1 MGIHFRR
8 VPSGMV
14 LFALFLL
21 FSGCHAGDNAEET
34 IALLYKQANTCSR
47 SHEYLK
53 ALDFYNKALA
63 LDTLHVTS
71 PRVVSALYEK
81 RVIEGLTGEYGEALR
96 STVRLEKLPA
106 GILSDSLRT
115 RILVD
120 KATWLRELGNF
131 RDAAATLEK
140 VLLPLPELRFELAS
154 LYREGGDYE
163 KAAMIYGN
171 FAGHEQDPVTRI
183 TALAGLLQ
191 CKVAQPQLAL
201 ETTDAL
207 AQKIAAESG
216 RVLAIKG
223 ALIPRI
229 QALRAA
235 SKSLQL
241 LEKQRRNASYLLFKA
256 LILAE
261 ESRNPFLLQV
271 LRLESNAVIVRKAD
285 AFREAADYFR
295 IKKMQYAQAASL
307 FMLSGSKSLEG
318 EERIAALQQGFS
330 LGRDCAPP
338 YPTSELLQL
347 EKSAGWSLTGLL
359 LERSRIFEL
368 FDAGEKIGILDLKRS
383 LERYPNSFALGKGHK
398 ILESKVR
405 RLQYEISGLLQ
416 RKADIF
422 IRAEGEEN
430 SKVIDHALNLKRGR
444 MFELLSEVRAIN
456 PVAAEAIQLTPVTL
470 RTVQGVLNEDQV
482 ILKPL
487 FSDSLCG
494 VMLIGK
500 RQLQI
505 TGSKFPVDSLH
516 TVESGIRSFLGELAA
531 ASPRSSS
538 LDSEHVWFTKALYEP
553 FAGLIGTSRH
563 VVVITDDLFP
573 YHTLGSD
580 HYLFLQQ
587 RYSCVPS
594 MKEFVLLAENHE
606 LASGS
611 SKIYFYRIN
620 NLSGARLHKLFFPRE
635 KIFLLWKNY
644 SWAELEALRQQI
656 GKEMESTVSG
666 SEALFVLGKNSAA
679 GSDAWRYISS
689 YGVD

>member
-1 MGIHFRR
+1 MEIHFRR

-21 FSGCHAGDNAEET
+21 FSGCHAGNNSEET
-34 IALLYKQANTCSR
+34 IALLYKQADACSR

-53 ALDFYNKALA
+53 ALDCYNKALD
-63 LDTLHVTS
+63 LDTLHVTA

-81 RVIEGLTGEYGEALR
+81 RVIEGLTGEYGEALQ
-96 STVRLEKLPA
+96 STERLEKLPA
-106 GILSDSLRT
+106 GTLSDSLRYK
-115 RILVD
+115 ILVD

-131 RDAAATLEK
+131 GDAAATLEK
-140 VLLPLPELRFELAS
+140 VLLPLPELRFKLAS

-163 KAAMIYGN
+163 KAAMIYSN

-183 TALAGLLQ
+183 TAYAGLLQ

-201 ETTDAL
+201 ETADAL
-207 AQKIAAESG
+207 AGKIAAESG

-235 SKSLQL
+235 SKSLML
-241 LEKQRRNASYLLFKA
+241 LEKQRRNASYLLFRA

-261 ESRNPFLLQV
+261 DLRNPFLLQM

-295 IKKMQYAQAASL
+295 IKNMQYAQAVSL
-307 FMLSGSKSLEG
+307 FMLSESKSLEG
-318 EERIAALQQGFS
+318 AERIAALQQGFS

-347 EKSAGWSLTGLL
+347 EKSAGRSLTGLL
-359 LERSRIFEL
+359 LEKSRIFEL
-368 FDAGEKIGILDLKRS
+368 FDAGEKIGTLDLKRT
-383 LERYPNSFALGKGHK
+383 LERYPNSFTLGKGHE

-405 RLQYEISGLLQ
+405 RLQHEISGLLQ

-430 SKVIDHALNLKRGR
+430 TKQIDQALNRKRGR

-470 RTVQGVLNEDQV
+470 RTVQGALNEGQV

-487 FSDSLCG
+487 FSDTLCG

-505 TGSKFPVDSLH
+505 TGSEFPVDSLH
-516 TVESGIRSFLGELAA
+516 TVESGIRFFLDELAST
-531 ASPRSSS
+531 SPRSSS
-538 LDSEHVWFTKALYEP
+538 LGSEHVWFSKALYEP
-553 FAGLIGTSRH
+553 FAGLLSASMH
-563 VVVITDDLFP
+563 VVVITDNLFP
-573 YHTLGSD
+573 YHILGSD
-580 HYLFLQQ
+580 HALFLQQ
-587 RYSCVPS
+587 RYSCLQS
-594 MKEFVLLAENHE
+594 IKEFVLFAEKAE
-606 LASGS
+606 QVSRS
-611 SKIYFYRIN
+611 SEIYFYSVN
-620 NLSGARLHKLFFPRE
+620 NLSGARMHKLFFPHDQ
-635 KIFLLWKNY
+635 IFLLWKNY
-644 SWAELEALRQQI
+644 SAIELDVLHRQI
-656 GKEMESTVSG
+656 GKEMESAVSG

-679 GSDAWRYISS
+679 GSDIVRYISS

>member
-1 MGIHFRR
+1 MEIHFRR

-21 FSGCHAGDNAEET
+21 FSGCHSGNNSEET

-53 ALDFYNKALA
+53 ALDFYNKGLD
-63 LDTLHVTS
+63 LDTLHVTA

-96 STVRLEKLPA
+96 STARLEKLPV

-140 VLLPLPELRFELAS
+140 VLFPLPELRLELAS
-154 LYREGGDYE
+154 LYREDGDYE
-163 KAAMIYGN
+163 KAAMIYSK
-171 FAGHEQDPVTRI
+171 FSGHEQDPVTRI
-183 TALAGLLQ
+183 TAWAGLLQ
-191 CKVAQPQLAL
+191 CKVALPQLAL
-201 ETTDAL
+201 ETADAL
-207 AQKIAAESG
+207 AGKIAAESG

-261 ESRNPFLLQV
+261 ESQNPFLLQL

-285 AFREAADYFR
+285 PFREAADYFR
-295 IKKMQYAQAASL
+295 IKNMQYAQAASL
-307 FMLSGSKSLEG
+307 FMLAGSKSLEDN
-318 EERIAALQQGFS
+318 ERIAALQQGFS
-330 LGRDCAPP
+330 LGRDCVPP
-338 YPTSELLQL
+338 WPTSELFQL
-347 EKSAGWSLTGLL
+347 EKSAGRSLTGLL
-359 LERSRIFEL
+359 LQKSRIFEL
-368 FDAGEKIGILDLKRS
+368 FDAGEKIGTLDLKRI
-383 LERYPNSFALGKGHK
+383 LERYPNSFTLGKGHE
-398 ILESKVR
+398 ILELKVR
-405 RLQYEISGLLQ
+405 RLQHEISGLLQ

-430 SKVIDHALNLKRGR
+430 SKFIDQALNRKRGR
-444 MFELLSEVRAIN
+444 MLELLSEVRAIN
-456 PVAAEAIQLTPVTL
+456 PAAAEAIQLIPVTL
-470 RTVQGVLNEDQV
+470 RTVQGALNEGQV
-482 ILKPL
+482 IIKPL

-494 VMLIGK
+494 VMFIGK
-500 RQLQI
+500 SQLQI
-505 TGSKFPVDSLH
+505 ANSKFPVDSLH
-516 TVESGIRSFLGELAA
+516 TVESGIRSFLGELAS

-553 FAGLIGTSRH
+553 FTGLISASRH
-563 VVVITDDLFP
+563 VVVIAEDLFP
-573 YHTLGSD
+573 YHILGSE
-580 HYLFLQQ
+580 HELFLQQ
-587 RYSCVPS
+587 RYSYLQS
-594 MKEFVLLAENHE
+594 IKEFVLLAEKPE
-606 LASGS
+606 QVSGIS
-611 SKIYFYRIN
+611 RIFFYSVK
-620 NLSGARLHKLFFPRE
+620 NLSGARLHKLFFPRDR
-635 KIFLLWKNY
+635 IFLLWKNY
-644 SWAELEALRQQI
+644 SGAELEALQQQI
-656 GKEMESTVSG
+656 GKEMEGTVSG
-666 SEALFVLGKNSAA
+666 SDALFRLGNNSAD
-679 GSDAWRYISS
+679 GSDVWRYISS

>member
-1 MGIHFRR
+1 MEIHFRR

-21 FSGCHAGDNAEET
+21 FSGCHAGNNQEET
-34 IALLYKQANTCSR
+34 IVSLYKQANTCSR

-53 ALDFYNKALA
+53 ALDFYNKALD
-63 LDTLHVTS
+63 LDTLHVTA

-81 RVIEGLTGEYGEALR
+81 RVIEGLTGEYGEALQ
-96 STVRLEKLPA
+96 STARLEKLPA
-106 GILSDSLRT
+106 GTLPDSLRNK
-115 RILVD
+115 IMID
-120 KATWLRELGNF
+120 KATWFRELGNF
-131 RDAAATLEK
+131 KDAAAALEK
-140 VLLPLPELRFELAS
+140 VLFPLPELRLELAS
-154 LYREGGDYE
+154 LYRESGNYE
-163 KAAMIYGN
+163 KAAMIYSN
-171 FAGHEQDPVTRI
+171 FTGHERDPATRI
-183 TALAGLLQ
+183 TAYAGLLQ

-201 ETTDAL
+201 ETADAL
-207 AQKIAAESG
+207 AGKIAAESG

-235 SKSLQL
+235 SKSLLL
-241 LEKQRRNASYLLFKA
+241 LEKQRRNASYLLFRA

-271 LRLESNAVIVRKAD
+271 LRLESNVVIVRKAD
-285 AFREAADYFR
+285 PFREAADYFR
-295 IKKMQYAQAASL
+295 IKNMQYAQAASL
-307 FMLSGSKSLEG
+307 FMLAGSKSLEE

-330 LGRDCAPP
+330 LGRDCVPP

-347 EKSAGWSLTGLL
+347 EKSAGRSLTGLL
-359 LERSRIFEL
+359 LEKSRIFEL
-368 FDAGEKIGILDLKRS
+368 FDAGERIGTLDLKRTM
-383 LERYPNSFALGKGHK
+383 ERYPKSFTLGKGHEV
-398 ILESKVR
+398 LESKVR
-405 RLQYEISGLLQ
+405 RLQHEISGLLQ

-430 SKVIDHALNLKRGR
+430 SKLIDKALNLKRGR

-456 PVAAEAIQLTPVTL
+456 PIAAEAIQLTPVTL

-505 TGSKFPVDSLH
+505 TGSEFPVDSLH
-516 TVESGIRSFLGELAA
+516 TVESGIRSFLGELTS
-531 ASPRSSS
+531 ASPHYSS
-538 LDSEHVWFTKALYEP
+538 LESEHEWFTKALYKP
-553 FAGLIGTSRH
+553 FAGLISASRH
-563 VVVITDDLFP
+563 VIVIADNLFP
-573 YHTLGSD
+573 YHILGSD

-587 RYSCVPS
+587 RYSCLQS
-594 MKEFVLLAENHE
+594 MKEFVLSAEKAEHVSNT
-606 LASGS
+606 
-611 SKIYFYRIN
+611 SKIYFYRVN
-620 NLSGARLHKLFFPRE
+620 NFSGARMHKLFFPRDQ
-635 KIFLLWKNY
+635 IFLLWKNY
-644 SWAELEALRQQI
+644 SGAELEALRHQI
-656 GKEMESTVSG
+656 GKEMESTGSG
-666 SEALFVLGKNSAA
+666 SEALFVLGNNSDA
-679 GSDAWRYISS
+679 GSDTWRYISS